1 MSEHNYTD
9 DLGQTTFTRIRN
21 MAEAGNPMP
30 DKFIKANSHKLKSAH
45 KWFWRLTT
53 LASVLLYSYLTY
65 KLFQWLIM

>member
-30 DKFIKANSHKLKSAH
+30 KKFIKANSHKLKDTH
-45 KWFWRLTT
+45 KWLWRLTT